1 MKEKKPLVSIIM
13 NCHNGERYLEES
25 INSILKQT
33 YKDWELIF
41 WDNKSTDNSKK
52 IISKFRSKK
61 IKYFYSSSFHSL
73 YKSRNLAI
81 RKAKGKY
88 ITFLDTDDL
97 WKKNKIKFSLNYLI
111 KNKLKI
117 CYSNHYLYF
126 QKTKKSKKAINY
138 NFKVNSQFLLDNY
151 NMGILTVILEKS
163 FFKKKLF
170 ETKYQIIGDFDY
182 FIKMSLTNIIGY
194 IPKPLAVYRVH
205 GSNYSIKNTQLYIDE
220 LKLWIKKN
228 QNLMK
233 KNNLNIFNQKKN
245 LIKLR
250 FKKII
255 NYYKYIKKL

>member
-1 MKEKKPLVSIIM
+1 MKKKKPLVSIIM
-13 NCHNGERYLEES
+13 NCHNGEKYLEES
-25 INSILKQT
+25 LQSILKQT
-33 YKDWELIF
+33 YKNWELIF
-41 WDNKSTDNSKK
+41 WDNKSTDKSKK
-52 IISKFRSKK
+52 IISKYKNKK
-61 IKYFYSSSFHSL
+61 IKYFYSKSFHSL
-73 YKSRNLAI
+73 YKSRNLAVQ
-81 RKAKGKY
+81 KAKGKY

-97 WKKNKIKFSLNYLI
+97 WKKNKIEFSLSYLI

-126 QKTKKSKKAINY
+126 QKIKKSKKAINY
-138 NFKVNSQFLLDNY
+138 NFEVNSQFLLDNY
-151 NMGILTVILEKS
+151 NMGILTVILERS

-194 IPKPLAVYRVH
+194 ISKPLAVYRVH
-205 GSNYSIKNTQLYIDE
+205 GSNYSIKNTQLYIKE
-220 LKLWIKKN
+220 LSLWIQKN
-228 QNLMK
+228 QKLMK
-233 KNNLNIFNQKKN
+233 KKNLNLYNQKKN